1 MTAATPTA
9 ALRVHDLVHSP
20 ALQLRVLAGRDGLH
34 RPVSWA
40 HVSELEDP
48 TPWLLGAELIMTT
61 GIAVPRTA
69 VRQRAY
75 VERLADAGVSALAL
89 SAHLHVPPL
98 RQEFLSTADERSLP
112 VLELPLQVP
121 FIAVAQE
128 VAAALQAGA
137 RRQLGTQLQV
147 FGALRWLAAEDLTA
161 AELFRRLERLSGYAL
176 YLCTPA
182 GSPLLPGVPVPP
194 ARHAALLPD
203 SADPAPTVPGG
214 YVLPVPA
221 PGRPAGYLL
230 ALQRQGDRR
239 GEGVEPAGLG
249 VVQHIATV
257 AALQV
262 SMVRHE
268 RETLR
273 RQGAETLA
281 ELLQDV
287 LDPDTAR
294 RHLTRLGLAA
304 DTAVLLAV
312 LDSAGAGPLD
322 DAAVVQAL
330 DDSAVPHLVL
340 RRHEGLYVLFSDTAD
355 ARCALTAVPG
365 TRAGVSR
372 PSAPGATLSLARREA
387 VLALRRAGAS
397 GDSMVVFSDDMTE
410 RWLHD
415 DPSVLHGLVD
425 QVLGAAL
432 RYDTE
437 HGSELVLST
446 LTWLERDRSTE
457 EAAHTLHIHPNTLLY
472 RLRRFAGLSGRNLS
486 STADLTEVWLAL
498 RAAHLCGRLP

>member
-1 MTAATPTA
+1 MTAPTA
-9 ALRVHDLVHSP
+9 ALRVHDLVRSP
-20 ALQLRVLAGRDGLH
+20 GLQLRVLAGEDGLH

-48 TPWLLGAELIMTT
+48 SPWLLGAELIMTT
-61 GIAVPRTA
+61 GIAIPRTA

-75 VERLADAGVSALAL
+75 IERLADAGVSALAL

-137 RRQLGTQLQV
+137 RRQPGAQLQV

-161 AELFRRLERLSGYAL
+161 AELFRRLERLSGYSL

-182 GSPLLPGVPVPP
+182 GGPLLPGVPVPA

-230 ALQRQGDRR
+230 ALERQGDRR

-281 ELLQDV
+281 ELLQDA

-294 RHLTRLGLAA
+294 RHLTRLGFTAEAA
-304 DTAVLLAV
+304 ALLAV
-312 LDSAGAGPLD
+312 LDGADDGPLD

-340 RRHEGLYVLFSDTAD
+340 RRRDGLYVLLAD
-355 ARCALTAVPG
+355 SPQARSALTAVPR

-372 PSAPGATLSLARREA
+372 PFTPGATLGLARREA

-397 GDSMVVFSDDMTE
+397 GESMVVFSDDMTE

-425 QVLGAAL
+425 QVLGAVL

-437 HGSELVLST
+437 HGSALLLST

-457 EAAHTLHIHPNTLLY
+457 EAARALHIHPNTLLY
-472 RLRRFAGLSGRNLS
+472 RLRRFAGLSGKNLS

-498 RAAHLCGRLP
+498 RAAHLCDRLP

>member
-1 MTAATPTA
+1 MTEPTA

-20 ALQLRVLAGRDGLH
+20 ALQLCVLAGREGLH
-34 RPVSWA
+34 RAVSWA

-61 GIAVPRTA
+61 GIAIPRTA

-75 VERLADAGVSALAL
+75 VERLAEAGVAALVL

-98 RQEFLSTADERSLP
+98 RQEFLATADERSLP
-112 VLELPLQVP
+112 VMELPLQVP

-128 VAAALQAGA
+128 VAAALQAGD
-137 RRQLGTQLQV
+137 RRRCGTELQV
-147 FGALRWLAAEDLTA
+147 FSALRWLAAEDLTA
-161 AELFRRLERLSGYAL
+161 EELFRRLERLSGYSL

-182 GSPLLPGVPVPP
+182 GGPLLPGVPIPP
-194 ARHAALLPD
+194 ARHATQLPD
-203 SADPAPTVPGG
+203 SADPAPTVAGG

-221 PGRPAGYLL
+221 PGRTAGYLL
-230 ALQRQGDRR
+230 ALERQGERR
-239 GEGVEPAGLG
+239 GEGMEPAGLG

-294 RHLTRLGLAA
+294 RHLTRLGFAA

-312 LDSAGAGPLD
+312 LDGGDDGPLD
-322 DAAVVQAL
+322 DAAVVQVL

-340 RRHEGLYVLFSDTAD
+340 RRHEALYVLLADSPD
-355 ARCALTAVPG
+355 ARAALTTVPHA
-365 TRAGVSR
+365 RVGVSR
-372 PSAPGATLSLARREA
+372 PFVPGRTLGLARREA

-397 GDSMVVFSDDMTE
+397 GESMAVFSDDMTE

-425 QVLGAAL
+425 HVLGAAL
-432 RYDTE
+432 RYDTQ
-437 HGSELVLST
+437 HGSALVLSA

-457 EAAHTLHIHPNTLLY
+457 EAAQALHIHPNTLLY

-498 RAAHLCGRLP
+498 RAAHRCGRLP